1 MSWHFSRALVVGY
14 SEGICLDGAQS
25 VPSNMTAT
33 PQVYSSSDKMTAF
46 CNRSRSGM
54 TCEPL
59 TENRGEELCRSFRAA
74 FPVRIFLLQEKGQ
87 ELTVKRPASGQKWP
101 GSWMRYDRASST
113 WRIAQHSL
121 FGDSDEF
128 SETWPRWGLMHN
140 GECWGLSTPAH
151 LTNGNESGLWPT
163 PQAYKTTESGEII
176 NSDGTPWDGISK
188 PHSAK
193 SGKPITTALADAVRK
208 FPTPTSSMC
217 TIQDFEQA
225 KFHSSKRPPYAECY
239 PTPCAQDAKNS
250 TLPVSQRD
258 RDSIP
263 GYLLKNGE
271 QPGGQLNP
279 TWVEWLM
286 GWPLGWTDLKPLAM
300 DKFQQW
306 RQMHGRF

>member
-1 MSWHFSRALVVGY
+1 MSWHFSRELVAGY

-33 PQVYSSSDKMTAF
+33 PQVYSSSDRMTAF

-54 TCEPL
+54 MCEPL
-59 TENRGEELCRSFRAA
+59 TASRGEELCRLFLAD
-74 FPVRIFLLQEKGQ
+74 FPAQTYQLPVKGQ
-87 ELTVKRPASGQKWP
+87 VLTEKLPASGQKWP
-101 GSWMRYDRASST
+101 VSWMRYDRVSST
-113 WRIAQHSL
+113 WKIAQHSL

-128 SETWPRWGLMHN
+128 LETWPRWGLMHN
-140 GECWGLSTPAH
+140 GECWGLSTPEH
-151 LTNGNESGLWPT
+151 PTSGNEYGLWATPAASDGTRGGTITANMTGQSLPQMINTPERWPT
-163 PQAYKTTESGEII
+163 PT
-176 NSDGTPWDGISK
+176 
-188 PHSAK
+188 
-193 SGKPITTALADAVRK
+193 R
-208 FPTPTSSMC
+208 SMC

-225 KFHSSKRPPYAECY
+225 KYHSSKRPPYRECY

-250 TLPVSQRD
+250 TLPPSQLD

-263 GYLLKNGE
+263 GYLLKSGN